1 MDREILMLAVNIW
14 KAVEKE
20 RKLLSLESIWAA
32 FFKEELLDLKKN
44 SRKSIIE
51 LGLNDSETLIRNW
64 DSKAV
69 WGFTKNSIIWS
80 VRIK

>member
-1 MDREILMLAVNIW
+1 MRRLKTKTAQMDREILMLAVNIW

-51 LGLNDSETLIRNW
+51 LGLNDSETLIRN
-64 DSKAV
+64 
-69 WGFTKNSIIWS
+69 
-80 VRIK
+80 